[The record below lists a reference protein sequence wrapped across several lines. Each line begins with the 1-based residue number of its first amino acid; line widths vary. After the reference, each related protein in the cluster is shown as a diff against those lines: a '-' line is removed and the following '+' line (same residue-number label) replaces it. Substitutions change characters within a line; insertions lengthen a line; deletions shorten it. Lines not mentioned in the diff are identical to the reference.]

1 VDAEPCG
8 LVSLWVEDDALQDQ
22 AVDIAA
28 RLAAGA
34 PSSIRWTRYALN
46 DWDRAMGPAFV
57 ASTAL

>member
-1 VDAEPCG
+1 M
-8 LVSLWVEDDALQDQ
+8 SLWVEDDALQDQ